1 MFNVSETRHFPQL
14 DRISLL
20 AATILLTYYLTGFID
35 LPAIEFRIPFP
46 GVYLAI
52 PIDITTVI
60 AIFIMGITG
69 SGVDWLLRGH
79 PSISGNTTIQHWLL
93 PTLTAWVIGTSL
105 AHQPIGPIWW
115 VAFGLGSGFLIVI
128 MIAEYI
134 SVDPNDVRYA
144 PAAITLRAVAFVLYL
159 VLLITL
165 RAQAVR
171 LVAMIPTITIAMGLV
186 SLRVLHLRLNGVWAW
201 VPTLIIML
209 VIGEIATAFHYLP
222 LSPINFSLILLGLAY
237 ALVSLASNIIENKS
251 RMQMFLE
258 PITILVI
265 TSSIAYW
272 LK

>member
-1 MFNVSETRHFPQL
+1 MSNVFESHHFPKL

-35 LPAIEFRIPFP
+35 LPTFELKIPVP

-52 PIDITTVI
+52 PIDITSLI
-60 AIFIMGITG
+60 AIFIMGITS

-79 PSISGNTTIQHWLL
+79 PAISGHTTIQHWLL
-93 PTLTAWVIGTSL
+93 PTLTAWGIGTSL
-105 AHQPIGPIWW
+105 AQQPIGPIWW
-115 VAFGLGSGFLIVI
+115 VAFGFGSGFLIII

-134 SVDPNDVRYA
+134 SVDPNDIRYA

-171 LVAMIPTITIAMGLV
+171 LVAIIPTITIAMGLV
-186 SLRVLHLRLNGVWAW
+186 SLRVLHLRLNGIWAW

-209 VIGEIATAFHYLP
+209 LMGEIATVLHYLP
-222 LSPINFSLILLGLAY
+222 ISPITFSLVLLGLAY

-251 RMQMFLE
+251 HVQLLLE
-258 PITILVI
+258 PIAALTII
-265 TSSIAYW
+265 IGIAFW
-272 LK
+272 LQ

>member
-1 MFNVSETRHFPQL
+1 MLSVSETRHFPQL

-20 AATILLTYYLTGFID
+20 AATILLTYILTGYID
-35 LPAIEFRIPFP
+35 LPVFEFRIPLP

-60 AIFIMGITG
+60 AIFIMGLTG

-79 PSISGNTTIQHWLL
+79 PAISEKITIQHWLL
-93 PTLTAWVIGTSL
+93 PTLTAWAIGTSL
-105 AHQPIGPIWW
+105 AQQPIGPIWW
-115 VAFGLGSGFLIVI
+115 VAFALGSGFLIVI

-134 SVDPNDVRYA
+134 SVDPKDVRYA

-159 VLLITL
+159 VLLITM

-171 LVAMIPTITIAMGLV
+171 LVAMIPTITVAMGLV
-186 SLRVLHLRLNGVWAW
+186 SLRVLHLHLYGAWTW

-209 VIGEIATAFHYLP
+209 VVGEIATALHYMP
-222 LSPINFSLILLGLAY
+222 LSPITFSLILLGLAY
-237 ALVSLASNIIENKS
+237 ALVSLASNIIEK
-251 RMQMFLE
+251 RPKMQMLLE
-258 PITILVI
+258 PIVILAI
-265 TSSIAYW
+265 TTSLAYL